1 MGATRRRG
9 WLLLPLALAATAA
22 VPPSAF
28 GFRRNADGD
37 GRSRASQPASAA
49 ARAAIARNGSPAVRA
64 FAASLGSEGIASLDP
79 STGTPRVIARTDG
92 FLTGRS
98 TKPAARIALDYVRSH
113 LRVFGLTSAD
123 LGTLALRSDYVSIDG
138 THHLSFVQSVA
149 GIPLAANGL
158 KANVTRD
165 GRLVNLLDAPVH
177 ALRVATTRPSI
188 AAWQARDAARRDLG
202 AAPQGKIAMRVRP
215 GAQRR
220 TLMAGGD
227 QARLVLFHT
236 ATGTRLAWQTFV
248 RTDGRLTREA
258 IDGIDGRVLERR
270 SLSDSANG
278 LAWAQYPGAPRG
290 GTQVSRD
297 FTGKGW
303 LPAGATTLSG
313 NNSHAFADVND
324 DNAAQPSEEVPAQA
338 DGNFNYRFTPF
349 NLGPPCSSLFP
360 CSWDPSTPFSWQRN
374 VNQTTTQVFFYAN
387 NFHDHLAAAPIGFT
401 EAAGNFQ
408 NVNASGQGKGGDAVS
423 TQVDDGA
430 NTDLTTPGFPDVFHI
445 DNANMDTPPDGTPPT
460 MQMYL
465 FHFPGTTFA
474 EDPFSPVEG
483 GDHATIAYHE
493 YTHGLSNRLVV
504 DPLGN
509 STLGDLQAGAM
520 GEAWSDWYAF
530 DFLVNQGFIRDTS
543 TTGELDTDAYVAPGV
558 VGLVRTE
565 GMDCPLGV
573 KSRGCPEGGYT
584 YADYAKI
591 IGIPEVHADGE
602 IWGQTLWDLR
612 TALGSR
618 LTESLVTRAMELSPT
633 DPSFLDERNAI
644 LQADQVVNGGRA
656 HATIWRVFARRGM
669 GFFAGS
675 IGGDDIHPLADFSLP
690 PSIRHRASV
699 TGRVTDARTGKG
711 IGGALVAFSGH
722 SSGFADDLADG
733 ADRFGF
739 YRINHVPF
747 ATYPAIFAAAP
758 GYDTKSVRLAVRKP
772 AVQQAFRLVRDWA
785 AAPGGATVTAFD
797 GPDFTPVCGPAMAID
812 QSAHGW
818 GSTTDLVGTK
828 ATPKSITVKLP
839 RTIDATRFAVDPS
852 NVCGDDP
859 SSATAGFRIETSR
872 DGVHFTTRASGTF
885 GPSNL
890 GRLNP
895 VSPRG
900 GTVHGVRYV
909 RFWTLGPQLPAG
921 VASQCASGAPFSGCV
936 FLDMTELEAYGA
948 PSR

>member
-1 MGATRRRG
+1 
-9 WLLLPLALAATAA
+9 
-22 VPPSAF
+22 
-28 GFRRNADGD
+28 
-37 GRSRASQPASAA
+37 
-49 ARAAIARNGSPAVRA
+49 
-64 FAASLGSEGIASLDP
+64 
-79 STGTPRVIARTDG
+79 
-92 FLTGRS
+92 
-98 TKPAARIALDYVRSH
+98 
-113 LRVFGLTSAD
+113 
-123 LGTLALRSDYVSIDG
+123 
-138 THHLSFVQSVA
+138 VA

-188 AAWQARDAARRDLG
+188 AAWQARDVARRDLG

-430 NTDLTTPGFPDVFHI
+430 NTDPTTPGLPDGNHI
-445 DNANMDTPPDGTPPT
+445 DNANFDTTPDGTPPT

-483 GDHATIAYHE
+483 GDHAVVAYHE

-509 STLGDLQAGAM
+509 STLGGLQAGAM

-530 DFLVNQGFIRDTS
+530 DFLVGQGFIRDTAK
-543 TTGELDTDAYVAPGV
+543 TGELDTDAYVAPGI
-558 VGLVRTE
+558 VGLIRTE
-565 GMDCPLGV
+565 GTDCPVGV
-573 KSRGCPEGGYT
+573 TSPGCPEGGYT
-584 YADYAKI
+584 YADYGKV
-591 IGIPEVHADGE
+591 IGRPEVHADGE

-612 TALGSR
+612 VALGAR

-633 DPSFLDERNAI
+633 NPSFLDERNAI
-644 LQADQVVNGGRA
+644 LQADQVVNRGRA
-656 HATIWRVFARRGM
+656 HAAIWRVFAHRGM
-669 GFFAGS
+669 GFFAAAVS
-675 IGGDDIHPLADFSLP
+675 GDDIHPIASFSVP
-690 PSIRHRASV
+690 PSGGRRASLH
-699 TGRVTDARTGKG
+699 GRVTDARTGKG
-711 IGGALVAFSGH
+711 LGNAVVAFGGH

-733 ADRFGF
+733 TDRFGF
-739 YRINHVPF
+739 YRVSHIPF
-747 ATYPAIFAAAP
+747 GTYPGLFAAAP
-758 GYDTKSVRLAVRKP
+758 GYDTKEVTLRVRSGSILRSFA
-772 AVQQAFRLVRDWA
+772 LTRDWA
-785 AAPGGATVTAFD
+785 AGPGGASVTAFD
-797 GPDFTPVCGPAMAID
+797 GPDFTPDCGPAFAID
-812 QSAHGW
+812 QTANGW
-818 GSTTDLVGTK
+818 GSTADLVNGV
-828 ATPKSITVKLP
+828 ATPKSITIQLP
-839 RTIDATRFAVDPS
+839 QPTDVTRFGVDPTA
-852 NVCGDDP
+852 VCGDAP
-859 SSATAGFRIETSR
+859 SASTGAFRIETST
-872 DGVHFTTRASGTF
+872 DGEHFTSRATGTF
-885 GPSNL
+885 TAANDFKLNL
-890 GRLNP
+890 
-895 VSPRG
+895 VSPSG
-900 GTVHGVRYV
+900 GTVHRVRFV
-909 RFWTLGPQLPAG
+909 RFWMLSTQVPAP
-921 VASQCASGAPFSGCV
+921 VAQNCAAGGFSGCA
-936 FLDMTELEAYGA
+936 FMDMTELEAYGV
-948 PSR
+948 PSS